1 MVEQKTSLPESAT
14 APEERVAQPSKK
26 KSATAQQ
33 TAEAKE
39 KMELT
44 RDKVTVFATLDEEVK
59 KAIDAVAT
67 ERGHIL
73 VRLEEKVIDD
83 FLAAKNAPTPEQA
96 EVDQVKRFVGDE
108 NNRSNAEDKAKAL
121 YSYLTK
127 KPIEE
132 FEGQRFTRKDIVK
145 NTNLSNRAAL
155 ALITTL
161 EAFGY
166 IRYTGGK
173 MEEFAFEF
181 RPAEIHRLVR
191 RQVTAM
197 MTEVAK
203 DFARYRV
210 LIEQDKTLNKK
221 ARDHEIAALRA
232 EIRSLLA

>member
-1 MVEQKTSLPESAT
+1 MVEQKTSLPASAT

-26 KSATAQQ
+26 KSAAAQKI
-33 TAEAKE
+33 AEAKE
-39 KMELT
+39 KITLT

-83 FLAAKNAPTPEQA
+83 FIAAKNAPTPEQA
-96 EVDQVKRFVGDE
+96 EVDQVKQFVADE

-145 NTNLSNRAAL
+145 HTNLSNSTAL
-155 ALITTL
+155 ALLTTL
-161 EAFGY
+161 ETFGY

-173 MEEFAFEF
+173 MEEFVFEF

-197 MTEVAK
+197 MTEVVK

-221 ARDHEIAALRA
+221 ARDREIAAPRA
-232 EIRSLLA
+232 VMRSQLA